1 MFDITITP
9 YFRPRRPGGLWT
21 GRFETIPSI
30 RVLART
36 VARGGE
42 ALTKGMVDGTLPS
55 TEGNVFLRD
64 AVHPKC
70 QLILGAPNVKI
81 PVPDPKGRLKIHT
94 IIRGE
99 KVLGDIAIK
108 ETT

>member
-9 YFRPRRPGGLWT
+9 YFRPRHTGGVWT
-21 GRFETIPSI
+21 GRFETVPSL
-30 RVLART
+30 RVLTRT
-36 VARGGE
+36 VAKGGE
-42 ALTKGMVDGTLPS
+42 TLTKGMADGTLPS
-55 TEGNVFLRD
+55 TEENVFLRD

-81 PVPDPKGRLKIHT
+81 PTPDPKGRLKIHT
-94 IIRGE
+94 IIRDE

-108 ETT
+108 ETP